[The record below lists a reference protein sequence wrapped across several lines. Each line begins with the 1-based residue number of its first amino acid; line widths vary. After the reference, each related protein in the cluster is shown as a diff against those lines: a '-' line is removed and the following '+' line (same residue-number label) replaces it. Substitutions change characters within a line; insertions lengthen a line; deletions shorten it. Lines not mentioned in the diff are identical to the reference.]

1 MAKKISEEKR
11 NEIIELSNAGFTNV
25 EISKELGVSHYTIHR
40 IVGYKDTSSSKK
52 GHRLTNEGIEKML
65 QLKAKGLSNSKI
77 AIELGI
83 AKTTVNRYMG
93 KQPTMNRAEYG
104 SIIAHTTGES
114 FVKEE
119 PKVAV
124 KKLKTVKTE
133 VSFKGD
139 IANYKA
145 SSEGQVR
152 ITFST
157 GVPVDLEKSDFFK
170 LLTELCEIGNWL
182 TENATNTKHFEQRL
196 DGTYISQ

>member
-1 MAKKISEEKR
+1 MASKISEEKR
-11 NEIIELSNAGFTNV
+11 NEIIELSKAGFSNHD
-25 EISKELGVSHYTIHR
+25 ISKELGVSYTTIRH
-40 IVGYKDTSSSKK
+40 IIGYKDTTSCKK
-52 GHRLTNEGIEKML
+52 GKRLNNQDIEKML
-65 QLKAKGLSNSKI
+65 SLKAQGLSNSKI
-77 AIELGI
+77 AIELGV
-83 AKTTVNRYMG
+83 ARSTVNRWMG
-93 KQPTMNRAEYG
+93 NQPTMNRAEYG

-133 VSFKGD
+133 ASFEGD
-139 IANYKA
+139 IARYKT

-182 TENATNTKHFEQRL
+182 TENAKNAKHFEQRL